1 MAKKKETV
9 IEQSFINEA
18 LDDIMSNR
26 FGAYSKYII
35 QERALPDARDGLK
48 PVQRR
53 ILYSMYDENNTFD
66 KPYRKSAK
74 TVGSVMGTFHPHGD
88 SSIYEAMVRMSQ
100 DWKINL
106 PLIDMHGNNGSI
118 DDDPP
123 AAMRYTEA
131 RLSKNANYLLE
142 DIDKNSVA
150 MTNNYDDTT
159 LEPTVLPARYPLLLV
174 NGSTGI
180 ASGYATN
187 IAPHNLNEVVNATI
201 YRLANPECTLDELM
215 SFVKGPDFP
224 TGGIVM
230 GKESIKDVFKTGKGK
245 VILRS
250 KCEIVE
256 AKNMQQIVITEIP
269 YEVIKINLVKRISDI
284 YLNKDI
290 DGIMAVRDESGRDGL
305 KIVVDVKKD
314 ANARMILNYLYKHTD
329 LQINY
334 SYNNTAI
341 VNHSPK
347 TMNLADML
355 DAFIEHRK
363 EVVLNR
369 SIFLRDKKARE
380 LHVIEGLMKA
390 VSILDEVINI
400 IRHSKDKKDS
410 KDNLIKSFNFTDEQ
424 AEAIV
429 NLRLYRLSNTDIKIL
444 KEDFKRLTKEINE
457 LDSIIQSKD
466 VLIALLIKELKEIN
480 ETIVTPRKTVIED
493 EIEDIVIDRMSMVPN
508 ETCYISL
515 SHDGYLKRFSKRVFD
530 ANLASLPY
538 TKDGDYLIGVKK
550 CETLDT
556 LLIFT
561 TRGHYAYVPVYKID
575 ECKFKEVGKHVSQ
588 YVKMEGQEKI
598 VAAIDVKRFDTF
610 AFVLTL
616 SRNGMIKKTL
626 LSRFNVDRANKSF
639 VAMKLREDDE
649 LVSALL
655 AYQGD
660 EAVVVSKDGRYNK
673 YSVDILSDLATKAL
687 GVGAINVKDDEC
699 AGLAVN
705 HGDGND
711 ILLTSEKGG
720 FKRIHF
726 AELNVTNRNTKGERL
741 FKQAKTNPQKLLC
754 IKNVSS
760 YNTLI
765 FKNEEK
771 LNVSAV
777 PFMAVDASFS
787 NPLKNADMDYHFIND
802 NMNDIEEALVVEIP
816 EGYLNDSVNES
827 EIDLFADEKLI

>member
-1 MAKKKETV
+1 MAKKQEV
-9 IEQSFINEA
+9 FIQNFINEN

-53 ILYSMYDENNTFD
+53 ILYSMYDENNTYD

-74 TVGSVMGTFHPHGD
+74 TVGSVMGTYHPHGD

-118 DDDPP
+118 DDDPA

-142 DIDKNSVA
+142 DIDKNSVT

-187 IAPHNLNEVVNATI
+187 IAPHNLNEVINATI
-201 YRLANPECTLDELM
+201 YRLANPNCSLDDLLQ
-215 SFVKGPDFP
+215 FIKGPDFP

-230 GKESIKDVFKTGKGK
+230 GKDAIKEVFQTGRGK
-245 VILRS
+245 VVLRS

-256 AKNMQQIVITEIP
+256 NKKENQIIITEIP
-269 YEVIKINLVKRISDI
+269 YEVIKCQLVKRISDI
-284 YLNKDI
+284 YLSKEI
-290 DGIMAVRDESGRDGL
+290 DGILAVRDESGRDGL
-305 KIVVDVKKD
+305 KIVIDIKKE
-314 ANARMILNYLYKHTD
+314 ANGKMILNYLYKHTD

-334 SYNNTAI
+334 AYNNVAI

-347 TMNLADML
+347 TMTLEMAL

-363 EVVLNR
+363 VVVLNR
-369 SIFLRDKKARE
+369 SKYLKEKKANQ
-380 LHVIEGLMKA
+380 LHIIEGLMKA
-390 VSILDEVINI
+390 VSILDEVIDI

-410 KDNLIKSFNFTDEQ
+410 KDNLIKRFDFSEIQ

-429 NLRLYRLSNTDIKIL
+429 NLRLYRLSNTDIKLL
-444 KEDFKRLTKEINE
+444 KEEFSTLTREIAD
-457 LDSIIQSKD
+457 LDSIIKSKE
-466 VLIALLIKELKEIN
+466 VLVSVLIKELKEIN
-480 ETIVTPRKTVIED
+480 EEIKTPRKT
-493 EIEDIVIDRMSMVPN
+493 EIVDTVEDIVIDKLSMVQN

-515 SHDGYLKRFSKRVFD
+515 SHDGYLKRFSKRVHE
-530 ANLASLPY
+530 ANSEALPY
-538 TKDGDYLIGVKK
+538 TKDNDYLIGIKK

-561 TRGHYAYVPVYKID
+561 TRGHYAYLPVYKID
-575 ECKFKEVGKHVSQ
+575 EAKYKDVGKHVSS

-598 VAAIDVKRFDTF
+598 VSAILVHRFDTF

-616 SRNGMIKKTL
+616 SKKGMIKKTL
-626 LSRFNVDRANKSF
+626 ISRFDVDRANKSF
-639 VAMKLREDDE
+639 VAMKLRDDDE
-649 LVSALL
+649 LVSAVL
-655 AYQGD
+655 AYQKD
-660 EAVVVSKDGRYNK
+660 EIVVVSKDGRYNK
-673 YSVDILSDLATKAL
+673 YSSDVLSDLAPKAL
-687 GVGAINVKDDEC
+687 GVGAINVKEDEC
-699 AGLAVN
+699 VGLAVD
-705 HGDGND
+705 HFDGNE
-711 ILLTSEKGG
+711 LLLSSNKGG

-726 AELNVTNRNTKGERL
+726 KDLEITSRNTKGNRL
-741 FKQAKTNPQKLLC
+741 FKQIKSNPHSLVSV
-754 IKNVSS
+754 KNVSS
-760 YNTLI
+760 YNNLI
-765 FKNEEK
+765 FKNEENT
-771 LNVSAV
+771 LSISNI
-777 PFMAVDASFS
+777 PFMDLDSSFS
-787 NPLKNADMDYHFIND
+787 TPHKFADLNYHYILD
-802 NMNDIEEALVVEIP
+802 NMNDIEEALIVEMP
-816 EGYLNDSVNES
+816 EGYLNSEPVDS
-827 EIDLFADEKLI
+827 EIDLFEDEKLI

>member
-1 MAKKKETV
+1 MAKKQEV
-9 IEQSFINEA
+9 IIQNFINEN

-74 TVGSVMGTFHPHGD
+74 TVGAVMGTYHPHGD

-118 DDDPP
+118 DDDPA

-142 DIDKNSVA
+142 DIDKESVI

-201 YRLANPECTLDELM
+201 YRLANPDCSLDDLM
-215 SFVKGPDFP
+215 HFIKGPDFP

-230 GKESIKDVFKTGKGK
+230 GKDAIKEVFENGRGK
-245 VILRS
+245 VVLRS

-256 AKNMQQIVITEIP
+256 NKKENQIVVTEIP
-269 YEVIKINLVKRISDI
+269 YEVIKCQLVKRISDI
-284 YLNKDI
+284 YLSKEI
-290 DGIMAVRDESGRDGL
+290 DGITAVRDESGRDGL
-305 KIVVDVKKD
+305 KIVLDIRKE
-314 ANARMILNYLYKHTD
+314 ANAKMILNYLYKHTD

-334 SYNNTAI
+334 AYNNVAI

-347 TMNLADML
+347 TMTLKMAI

-369 SIFLRDKKARE
+369 SKYLKNKKE
-380 LHVIEGLMKA
+380 NQLHIIEGLMKA
-390 VSILDEVINI
+390 VSVLDEVIHI

-410 KDNLIKSFNFTDEQ
+410 KENLIKRFNFSEIQ

-429 NLRLYRLSNTDIKIL
+429 NLRLYRLSNTDIRLL
-444 KEDFKRLTKEINE
+444 KEEFASLTREIAD
-457 LDSIIQSKD
+457 LDSILKSKE
-466 VLIALLIKELKEIN
+466 VLVSVLIKELKEIN
-480 ETIVTPRKTVIED
+480 EEIKTPRKTQIVD
-493 EIEDIVIDRMSMVPN
+493 EVEDIIIDRLSMVQN

-515 SHDGYLKRFSKRVFD
+515 SHDGYLKRFTKRIYEANSKD
-530 ANLASLPY
+530 LPY
-538 TKDGDYLIGVKK
+538 TKDNDYLIGIKK

-556 LLIFT
+556 LLVFT
-561 TRGHYAYVPVYKID
+561 SKGHYAYLPVYKID
-575 ECKFKEVGKHVSQ
+575 EAKYKDVGKHISS
-588 YVKMEGQEKI
+588 YVKMEGMEKI
-598 VAAIDVKRFDTF
+598 VSAILVHRFDTF

-616 SRNGMIKKTL
+616 SKKGMIKKTL
-626 LSRFNVDRANKSF
+626 ISRFDVDRANKSF
-639 VAMKLREDDE
+639 IAMKLRDDDE
-649 LVSALL
+649 LIGACI
-655 AYQGD
+655 AYQKD
-660 EAVVVSKDGRYNK
+660 EAVIVSKDGRYNK
-673 YSVDILSDLATKAL
+673 YSVDVLSDLATKAL

-699 AGLAVN
+699 AGLVVD
-705 HGDGND
+705 HFDGNE
-711 ILLTSEKGG
+711 LLLSSNKGG

-726 AELNVTNRNTKGERL
+726 KDLEITSRNTKGNRL
-741 FKQAKTNPQKLLC
+741 FKQIKSNPHS
-754 IKNVSS
+754 IVSTKNVSS
-760 YNTLI
+760 YNNLL
-765 FKNEEK
+765 FKNEEES
-771 LNVSAV
+771 LSMSNV
-777 PFMAVDASFS
+777 PFMDVDSSFS
-787 NPLKNADMDYHFIND
+787 TPHKFQDLNYHYILD
-802 NMNDIEEALVVEIP
+802 NMTDIDEALIVEMP
-816 EGYLNDSVNES
+816 QDYLNTQSIEG
-827 EIDLFADEKLI
+827 EIDLFEDEKLI